1 MLILKTTEDNKL
13 NVKIEGRLDTTTAPE
28 LEAALDGAIDEANEL
43 VFDLEGLEY
52 LSSAGL
58 RILLASQ
65 KKMAP
70 KGGMKVT
77 KVNDVIM
84 EIFEITGFSD
94 ILTIE

>member
-1 MLILKTTEDNKL
+1 MLITKTTEDNKL

>member
-1 MLILKTTEDNKL
+1 MTITKTLEEGKL
-13 NVKIEGRLDTTTAPE
+13 TVKVEGRLDTTTAPE
-28 LEAALDGAIDEANEL
+28 LEEELKSAIDEANEL
-43 VFDLEGLEY
+43 IFDLEGLEY

-65 KKMAP
+65 KKMTE

-77 KVNDVIM
+77 NVNDVIM

>member
-1 MLILKTTEDNKL
+1 MTINKEIQDKTMTLKL
-13 NVKIEGRLDTTTAPE
+13 AGRLDTTTSPE
-28 LEAALDGAIDEANEL
+28 LEEELKSAIDEANEFI
-43 VFDLEGLEY
+43 FDLEGLEY

-65 KKMAP
+65 KKMTE

-77 KVNDVIM
+77 NVNDVIM